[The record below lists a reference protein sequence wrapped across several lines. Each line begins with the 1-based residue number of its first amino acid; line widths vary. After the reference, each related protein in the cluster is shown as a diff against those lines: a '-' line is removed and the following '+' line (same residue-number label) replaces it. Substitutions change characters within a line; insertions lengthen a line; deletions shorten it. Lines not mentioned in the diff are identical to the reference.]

1 MNQGLPLDFKKL
13 VLSRFLFNI
22 SVRIQA
28 VVVGWTIY
36 DLTHDPLQLGMVGLA
51 EALPALSLAPLAGY
65 LVDRSRPVRM
75 YGLVMLVS
83 LLSALVVFFAQFN
96 LAPADHVLALFLA
109 SALTGTARSL
119 AQPSVFAT
127 VPRLVARTELSRATA
142 SMSSVQQVG
151 SVIGPALGGLLYG
164 SALPPTGLA
173 SVLLGFSL
181 ICVLSIPAAPAQ
193 RAETQLPLVQEL
205 LLGARFIFS
214 HSLLLPA
221 LALDMFSVMFA
232 GVTALLPM
240 FAGDVLQVGA
250 GGLGLLRAAPALGA
264 SLVAFW
270 LTRIN
275 FQEKAGRNLFVA
287 VSGFGLCILGF
298 GLSQNVW
305 LSGLLLFL
313 SGAFDSVSAVIRNT
327 AVQLASPDAMRG
339 RISAINSMFIGSS
352 NELGEFES
360 GVVAKF
366 IGPVG
371 AVLFGA
377 GACFV
382 TIALVWALAPALRNL
397 NLRQLEQAAA
407 S

>member
-1 MNQGLPLDFKKL
+1 MSQGLPLDFKKL
-13 VLSRFLFNI
+13 VLARFLFNI

-28 VVVGWTIY
+28 VVVGWTMY
-36 DLTHDPLQLGMVGLA
+36 DLTHDPLKLGMVGLA

-75 YGLVMLVS
+75 YGLVLLFS
-83 LLSALVVFFAQFN
+83 LLSALVVFYAQFN
-96 LAPADHVLALFLA
+96 LAPADHVFALFLA
-109 SALTGTARSL
+109 SVLTGTARSL

-127 VPRLVARTELSRATA
+127 VPRLVARSELSRATA
-142 SMSSVQQVG
+142 SMSSVQQIG
-151 SVIGPALGGLLYG
+151 SVIGPAMGGLLY
-164 SALPPTGLA
+164 SSSLPPTGLA
-173 SVLLGFSL
+173 SLLLGFSL
-181 ICVLSIPAAPAQ
+181 ICVLSIPAPPAQ
-193 RAETQLPLVQEL
+193 KPEARLPLTQEL

-240 FAGDVLQVGA
+240 FAGDVLHVGA

-270 LTRIN
+270 LTRLN
-275 FQEKAGRNLFVA
+275 FQEKAGRYLFLA

-298 GLSQNVW
+298 GLSHNVW

-327 AVQLASPDAMRG
+327 AVQLASPDSMRG

-360 GVVAKF
+360 GLVAKF
-366 IGPVG
+366 LGPVG

-382 TIALVWALAPALRNL
+382 TIGLVWLFSPGLRRL
-397 NLRQLEQAAA
+397 NLRQLEQAA
-407 S
+407 SC

>member
-13 VLSRFLFNI
+13 VLARFLFNI
-22 SVRIQA
+22 SVRVQA
-28 VVVGWTIY
+28 VVVGWTMY
-36 DLTHDPLQLGMVGLA
+36 DLTHDPLHLGMVGLA

-75 YGLVMLVS
+75 YGLVLLFS
-83 LLSALVVFFAQFN
+83 LLSALVVFYSKFN
-96 LAPADHVLALFLA
+96 LAPADHVLALYLA
-109 SALTGTARSL
+109 SALTGVARSL

-127 VPRLVARTELSRATA
+127 VPRLVPRSDLSRATA
-142 SMSSVQQVG
+142 SMSSVQQIG

-164 SALPPTGLA
+164 TSLSPTGLA
-173 SVLLGFSL
+173 SALLGVAL
-181 ICVLSIPAAPAQ
+181 ICVLSIPAPPAQ
-193 RAETQLPLVQEL
+193 KPEAKLPLHEEL
-205 LLGARFIFS
+205 LLGARFVFG

-240 FAGDVLQVGA
+240 FAADVLHIGA
-250 GGLGLLRAAPALGA
+250 AGMGLLRAAPALGA
-264 SLVAFW
+264 GLVAFW
-270 LTRIN
+270 LTRID
-275 FQEKAGRNLFVA
+275 FQERAGRYLFIA
-287 VSGFGLCILGF
+287 VGGFGLCILGF
-298 GLSQNVW
+298 GLSRNVW
-305 LSGLLLFL
+305 LSGTLLFL

-327 AVQLASPDAMRG
+327 AVQLASPDSMRG

-360 GVVAKF
+360 GVVARF
-366 IGPVG
+366 LGPVG

-382 TIALVWALAPALRNL
+382 TIALVYVFSPDLRRL
-397 NLRQLEQAAA
+397 NLKQLEQAAIG
-407 S
+407 

>member
-1 MNQGLPLDFKKL
+1 MSQSLPLDFKKL
-13 VLSRFLFNI
+13 VLARFLFNI
-22 SVRIQA
+22 SVRVQA

-75 YGLVMLVS
+75 YGLVLLFS
-83 LLSALVVFFAQFN
+83 LLSALVVFYAQFS

-127 VPRLVARTELSRATA
+127 VPRLVERSELSRATA
-142 SMSSVQQVG
+142 SMSSVQQIG

-181 ICVLSIPAAPAQ
+181 ICVLSIPAPPAQ
-193 RAETQLPLVQEL
+193 KPAAKLPLTQEL
-205 LLGARFIFS
+205 LLGARFVFS
-214 HSLLLPA
+214 HELLLPA

-250 GGLGLLRAAPALGA
+250 GGLGLLLAAPALGA
-264 SLVAFW
+264 GLVAFW
-270 LTRIN
+270 LTRLD
-275 FQEKAGRNLFVA
+275 FQEKAGRNLFIA

-298 GLSQNVW
+298 GLSHNVW

-366 IGPVG
+366 LGPVG

-377 GACFV
+377 GACFL
-382 TIALVWALAPALRNL
+382 TIGLVWALSPALRRL

-407 S
+407 G